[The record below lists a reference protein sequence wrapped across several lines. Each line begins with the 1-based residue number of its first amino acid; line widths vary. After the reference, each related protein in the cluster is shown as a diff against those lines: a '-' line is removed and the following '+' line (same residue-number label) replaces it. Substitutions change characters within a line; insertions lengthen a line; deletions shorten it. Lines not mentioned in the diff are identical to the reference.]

1 MTMRMVQVECVY
13 AETDVELQ
21 KRINNIC
28 ETLAFNGDDVIN
40 VSYAIHSG
48 RVFPMYA
55 MVVYKTDISR

>member
-21 KRINNIC
+21 KRINNLC
-28 ETLAFNGDDVIN
+28 ETLAINGDDVIN
-40 VSYAIHSG
+40 VSYAIHSN
-48 RVFPMYA
+48 RLFSMYA

>member
-1 MTMRMVQVECVY
+1 MITCDNTY
-13 AETDVELQ
+13 TILAF
-21 KRINNIC
+21 INSVIYL

>member
-28 ETLAFNGDDVIN
+28 KTLAFNGDDVIN
-40 VSYAIHSG
+40 VSYAIHSD

>member
-13 AETDVELQ
+13 ADTDVELQ
-21 KRINNIC
+21 KRINNLC
-28 ETLAFNGDDVIN
+28 ETLAMNGDDVIN

-48 RVFPMYA
+48 RLFSMYA